1 MFQRVLLDFVL
12 KTFGLG
18 AENET
23 RTRIR
28 VGISRELYLHPRPL
42 IGVSGVASCEPSF
55 PTKKAAH
62 LDCFSSL
69 SGKRDSNPRKRGHFS
84 REIYLHPQPLKG
96 VSGVASCKSRVKRK
110 KQPVWTAFLR

>member
-28 VGISRELYLHPRPL
+28 GQ
-42 IGVSGVASCEPSF
+42 
-55 PTKKAAH
+55 
-62 LDCFSSL
+62 
-69 SGKRDSNPRKRGHFS
+69 FS
-84 REIYLHPQPLKG
+84 RNIFTPQPLKG
-96 VSGVASCKSRVKRK
+96 VSGVASCKSRIKQK
-110 KQPVWTAFLR
+110 KQPSWTAFLC